1 MAAALVADASVTA
14 AWCFPDERTD
24 FTDAVLDALTS
35 GYMEVVV
42 PHLWAYEVRNS
53 VLIGVRRRRISLA
66 HAEGFLGSLKDLF
79 GRAAIVRGH
88 FRAGQ

>member
-1 MAAALVADASVTA
+1 MAAALVADASVAA

-35 GYMEVVV
+35 GSMEVLV

-53 VLIGVRRRRISLA
+53 VLMGVRRGRISVAHGLA
-66 HAEGFLGSLKDLF
+66 THGTCPRTESFWRNKDTAEG
-79 GRAAIVRGH
+79 
-88 FRAGQ
+88 